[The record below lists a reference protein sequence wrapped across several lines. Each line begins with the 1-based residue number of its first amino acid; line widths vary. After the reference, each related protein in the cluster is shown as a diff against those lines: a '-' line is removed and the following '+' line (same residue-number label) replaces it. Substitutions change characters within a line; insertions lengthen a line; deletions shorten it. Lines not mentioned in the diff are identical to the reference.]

1 MNTNGYICSR
11 IAVLE
16 REEMGKQQE
25 RGRGL
30 GSVSVWF
37 RPSGGSTQN
46 LSAKEASS
54 KVFPKRAV
62 FYLLPIASGSVSDT
76 DPIWR
81 SHFHRAAERE
91 HPRWF

>member
-1 MNTNGYICSR
+1 
-11 IAVLE
+11 
-16 REEMGKQQE
+16 MGKQQE
-25 RGRGL
+25 RERGL

-37 RPSGGSTQN
+37 RGSTQN

-54 KVFPKRAV
+54 KVFPKQSGV
-62 FYLLPIASGSVSDT
+62 FFLRSIASGSVSDT